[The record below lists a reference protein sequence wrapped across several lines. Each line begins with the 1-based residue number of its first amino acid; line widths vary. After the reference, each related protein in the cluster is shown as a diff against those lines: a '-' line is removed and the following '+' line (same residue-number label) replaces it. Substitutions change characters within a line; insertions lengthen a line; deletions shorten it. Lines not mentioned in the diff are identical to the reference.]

1 MNAWM
6 WIGLAVLFA
15 AIESF
20 TLGLTTIWFA
30 IGALLAFFMA
40 WLEFTWHVQLATF
53 LFSSLVLLYYT
64 APIARKYLK
73 IGTTPTN
80 VQALIGETAIV
91 LEKIGHLKYG
101 QVQVKGQIWAA
112 KTVNNDEEIEADAKA
127 VIDGIEGNML
137 VVHELKD
144 LN

>member
-6 WIGLAVLFA
+6 WIGLAVIFA
-15 AIESF
+15 VVESF

-30 IGALLAFFMA
+30 IGALLAFLMA
-40 WLEFTWHVQLATF
+40 WLEFTWHVQLITF
-53 LFSSLVLLYYT
+53 LLSSLVLLYYT

-73 IGTTPTN
+73 IGITPTN

-91 LEKIGHLKYG
+91 LEKIGQLKYG

-112 KTVNNDEEIEADAKA
+112 KTVNNDEEIEVNTKV
-127 VIDGIEGNML
+127 VIDGIEGNTL
-137 VVHELKD
+137 VVHEMKD